1 MRLILSGENERALV
15 DAAIGISR
23 MQFLLN
29 KWIKFK
35 EKLTLKKLEI
45 NIESQLER
53 ISNYR

>member
-1 MRLILSGENERALV
+1 MYLILSEENERALV